1 MQEQKKVAR
10 KVYFSVGPVFFQ
22 DYICCAHSE
31 YNPEKTKP
39 SERRKANQNHPKRAK
54 KQRRNTRNT
63 PEEEK
68 RTPELQAKGPS
79 QQSHEPS
86 IAMEDDLAISKL
98 DR

>member
-1 MQEQKKVAR
+1 MLCTGLR
-10 KVYFSVGPVFFQ
+10 SV
-22 DYICCAHSE
+22 HSE
-31 YNPEKTKP
+31 YYPEKTRS

-68 RTPELQAKGPS
+68 RTPKLQAKGSS
-79 QQSHEPS
+79 QKSHEPS
-86 IAMEDDLAISKL
+86 IAMENDLAILRL

>member
-1 MQEQKKVAR
+1 MSGTGLR
-10 KVYFSVGPVFFQ
+10 SVQ
-22 DYICCAHSE
+22 DE

-39 SERRKANQNHPKRAK
+39 SERRKANQNQPKRPK

-68 RTPELQAKGPS
+68 RTPKLQAEGPS
-79 QQSHEPS
+79 QKSHEPS
-86 IAMEDDLAISKL
+86 IASKDDLAILKL

>member
-1 MQEQKKVAR
+1 MLCTGLR
-10 KVYFSVGPVFFQ
+10 SV
-22 DYICCAHSE
+22 HSE

-39 SERRKANQNHPKRAK
+39 SERRKANQDHPKRAK

-79 QQSHEPS
+79 RQSHEPS
-86 IAMEDDLAISKL
+86 VAMEDDLAISKL

>member
-1 MQEQKKVAR
+1 MSQTGLR
-10 KVYFSVGPVFFQ
+10 SVQ
-22 DYICCAHSE
+22 DE

-39 SERRKANQNHPKRAK
+39 SERRKANQKHPKRPK

-68 RTPELQAKGPS
+68 RTPKLQAKGAS
-79 QQSHEPS
+79 QKSHEPS
-86 IAMEDDLAISKL
+86 IAMEDDLAMLKL